1 MLSLVAC
8 GGTAAPSVDIEATV
22 EATFA
27 EERAIGLNPQYAD
40 TYYNRGFAYYNL
52 GQYKRAIQDYDDA
65 IRLDPELTAAYNNRA
80 ATYSDLGQSLQAIRN
95 YNEAIRLDHKFAI
108 AYVNRSFAWTMMGRD
123 TEAEEDVETATAM
136 GLDRDIIAAK
146 IKELK
151 TQR

>member
-1 MLSLVAC
+1 MRYSARGYLHKESGKYRLALRDFDR
-8 GGTAAPSVDIEATV
+8 ALDIDAK
-22 EATFA
+22 FA
-27 EERAIGLNPQYAD
+27 D
-40 TYYNRGFAYYNL
+40 
-52 GQYKRAIQDYDDA
+52 
-65 IRLDPELTAAYNNRA
+65 AYNNRA
-80 ATYSDLGQSLQAIRN
+80 DVYLSIKQPEEAVGDLD
-95 YNEAIRLDHKFAI
+95 EAIRLDHKFAI

>member
-1 MLSLVAC
+1 M
-8 GGTAAPSVDIEATV
+8 GD
-22 EATFA
+22 
-27 EERAIGLNPQYAD
+27 
-40 TYYNRGFAYYNL
+40 
-52 GQYKRAIQDYDDA
+52 
-65 IRLDPELTAAYNNRA
+65 LD
-80 ATYSDLGQSLQAIRN
+80 
-95 YNEAIRLDHKFAI
+95 EAIRLDHKFAI